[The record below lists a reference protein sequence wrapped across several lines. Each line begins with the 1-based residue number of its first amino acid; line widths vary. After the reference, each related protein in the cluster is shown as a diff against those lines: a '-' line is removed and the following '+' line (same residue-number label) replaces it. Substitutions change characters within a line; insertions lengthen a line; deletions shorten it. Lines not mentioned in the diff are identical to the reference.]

1 MNEDDLE
8 VLKLLE
14 EYAVAREMW
23 FSGTITPSYRRLELE
38 SEVAETRARLLA
50 KLGIPEVSDE

>member
-14 EYAVAREMW
+14 EYASAREDW
-23 FSGTITPSYRRLELE
+23 FSGPILPSYRRLELE
-38 SEVAETRARLLA
+38 RKVEETRTKLLA